1 VGGYF
6 YRQTTDDK
14 QDGNDVPNNRGRALA
29 VGPMVKYDSGKG
41 GFATVKYEFE
51 TAVRNRPSGS
61 ALWLRAV
68 FPL

>member
-1 VGGYF
+1 
-6 YRQTTDDK
+6 
-14 QDGNDVPNNRGRALA
+14 
-29 VGPMVKYDSGKG
+29 MVKYDSGKG
-41 GFATVKYEFE
+41 WFATVKYEFE